1 MKNREKG
8 NIPGFSNYYISRT
21 GKLYSKFTG
30 SWKLVKPAMKDNG
43 YLSNSLVGDDGK
55 RKNFYR
61 HRLVASTYIPNP
73 NHYKYIRYKNGNLKD
88 WRIEN
93 LYWESY
99 THKPDNKSKLTPK
112 IKKVIKDV
120 SQGQVVIINI
130 DRVIIRK

>member
-1 MKNREKG
+1 MKHRTHPKFPKYRIYADGTLINK
-8 NIPGFSNYYISRT
+8 RT
-21 GKLYSKFTG
+21 GHTLRRKYALKIMNESNQRVPVITPKLIAEAF
-30 SWKLVKPAMKDNG
+30 
-43 YLSNSLVGDDGK
+43 
-55 RKNFYR
+55 R
-61 HRLVASTYIPNP
+61 IPNP

-93 LYWESY
+93 LYWASY